1 MSRTRKGRGGAVA
14 GAAARLASEPKPRNL
29 LDAYIEMAQ
38 NLGGL
43 FYYDRLDA
51 YLPTQ
56 ETAESLKPEDIKKSP
71 ILMKAFRDQYGPIA
85 ESILETFGTVP
96 ESVDVTKIW
105 TPEQYMYFNKDGTR
119 AFYSVPELLAMS
131 EDCLAV
137 AGYQAGDILQTY
149 TFLWYFPE
157 KIPNN

>member
-1 MSRTRKGRGGAVA
+1 MIKDTPWGKIETDISKY
-14 GAAARLASEPKPRNL
+14 PKAPNTGVNL
-29 LDAYIEMAQ
+29 LARQ
-38 NLGGL
+38 F
-43 FYYDRLDA
+43 FYLM
-51 YLPTQ
+51 
-56 ETAESLKPEDIKKSP
+56 KPEDIKKSP
-71 ILMKAFRDQYGPIA
+71 ILMIAFRDQYGPIA